1 MIMEGLITSYRRSR
15 HTQTSDQMIVGVQ
28 GVDSRGNASKLVGK
42 KVTFKTPSG
51 KEIQGEVRGAHGNS
65 GAVRVLFE
73 TGMPGQSLGAKV
85 SIN

>member
-1 MIMEGLITSYRRSR
+1 MEGLIASFRRSR
-15 HTQTSDQMIVGVQ
+15 HTQDNNQMIIGVE
-28 GVDSRGNASKLVGK
+28 GIDSRDKASKLVGK

-51 KEIQGEVRGAHGNS
+51 KEIKGEVRGAHGNS
-65 GAVRVLFE
+65 GAVRALFE